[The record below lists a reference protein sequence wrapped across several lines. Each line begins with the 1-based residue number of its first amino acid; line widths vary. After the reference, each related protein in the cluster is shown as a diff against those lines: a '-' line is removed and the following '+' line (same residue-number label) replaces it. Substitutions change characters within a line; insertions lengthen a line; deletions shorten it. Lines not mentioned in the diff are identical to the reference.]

1 MNRPAA
7 FAAAPCGPDRLRGT
21 AQSSGAANDSPA
33 AARLLASAEGRILAG
48 GIALA
53 VLTFAAFGAGWLL
66 APQPTLVLAAMTGLN
81 LLIGRA
87 AGLSFGYASGLDHP
101 TVILGNMLVETIQVM
116 VVYPLFALS
125 WQQLLDL
132 PRLRPLLAR
141 MHRDAEARQPWV
153 MRFGIAGVFIFVFV
167 PFWMT
172 GPVVGAIIGFLI
184 GLKPRVNLPVVLS
197 ATYVATVIWALLL
210 NELHGVAEPVNRY
223 ALVLAAVALALLA
236 LAWRLLARR
245 R

>member
-1 MNRPAA
+1 MKNSTD
-7 FAAAPCGPDRLRGT
+7 AAPP
-21 AQSSGAANDSPA
+21 
-33 AARLLASAEGRILAG
+33 AARLLASAEGRILAC

-53 VLTFAAFGAGWLL
+53 ALTFAGFGAGWLL
-66 APQPTLVLAAMTGLN
+66 TPQPTLVLAAMTGLN

-172 GPVVGAIIGFLI
+172 GPVIGSIIGFLI
-184 GLKPRVNLPVVLS
+184 GLRPLVNLAVVLS
-197 ATYVATVIWALLL
+197 ATCLTTVFWAIAIS
-210 NELHGVAEPVNRY
+210 EVDHMTAAIDRY
-223 ALVLAAVALALLA
+223 ALFATIVAVALLVLV
-236 LAWRLLARR
+236 WRVLRR
-245 R
+245 RR

>member
-1 MNRPAA
+1 MRN
-7 FAAAPCGPDRLRGT
+7 
-21 AQSSGAANDSPA
+21 GAATALPA